1 MKRLILTA
9 ALMLSIYGT
18 STAQQGPGN
27 RQNMSEEQRVEQLT
41 TNLKQNITLS
51 DSQWA
56 ELSAIY
62 TDYYKEMKAMR
73 EQSTGRPDRS
83 KMNTLT
89 ENRDAKIQAL
99 VGEENLKKIQEA
111 ERTMQ
116 GAGMRGGARS
126 RQ

>member
-1 MKRLILTA
+1 MKRLILMTA
-9 ALMLSIYGT
+9 LALSIYGT

-41 TNLKQNITLS
+41 TKLKEKVTLS

-56 ELSAIY
+56 ELSTIY

-73 EQSTGRPDRS
+73 EQGSGRPDRS
-83 KMNTLT
+83 KMTTLT
-89 ENRDAKIQAL
+89 ANRDAKIQEL

-111 ERTMQ
+111 ERTVQ
-116 GAGMRGGARS
+116 GAGTRGGARS